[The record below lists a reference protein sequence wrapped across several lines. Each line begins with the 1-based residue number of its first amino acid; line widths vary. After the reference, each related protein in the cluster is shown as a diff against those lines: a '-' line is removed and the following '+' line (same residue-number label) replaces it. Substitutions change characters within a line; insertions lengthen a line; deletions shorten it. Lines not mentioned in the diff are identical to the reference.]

1 MVNDNLGVMARE
13 KLASLARRVDE
24 RLLKYWD
31 EEIEKGFGFNKTQ
44 KELVE
49 KMIRHAQEHNL
60 RSAKRVRASFVIY
73 GYLLGKE
80 LKNSRTQ
87 EFKTEIEKVWRVA
100 EGVELVHTALLMHDD
115 FMDQDKVRR
124 GQPTTQEYFGKD
136 DSHYGEA
143 MAVCVGDAVLCL
155 GYERV
160 LTAGFE
166 GEKTQ
171 KVMKQLLRGIAQTA
185 FGQAYD
191 VSLAKILS
199 VTDPT
204 SPDGLRGAGEKVM
217 SLHRAKTALYT
228 YENPLLM
235 GGILA
240 DLTEPVLKILSEYS
254 LQGGVAF
261 QLQDDILGLYGDE
274 DKTGKSSNSDL
285 LQGKVTLLIVKVLE
299 KGTEDQ
305 KRAVMRVWGKQVAKK
320 GDIQRAKE
328 AIKES
333 GAYEYSVK
341 VAREMA
347 EKAAVTA
354 MGLRKFDLNTE
365 AIDFL
370 EGIER
375 YMVDRE
381 V

>member
-1 MVNDNLGVMARE
+1 MDKDALGIAAKE
-13 KLASLARRVDE
+13 SLIKIAGEVE
-24 RLLKYWD
+24 LRLEKYWQQ
-31 EEIEKGFGFNKTQ
+31 ELSSSFGFNKTQ
-44 KELVE
+44 KELVRQ
-49 KMIRHAQEHNL
+49 MLSHAKEHNL
-60 RSAKRVRASFVIY
+60 RKAKRVRASFVYY
-73 GYLLGKE
+73 GYLLGQKI
-80 LKNSRTQ
+80 KKSKTQ
-87 EFKTEIEKVWRVA
+87 NEGEIEKVWRVA

-124 GQPTTQEYFGKD
+124 GQPTTQEFFGREDK
-136 DSHYGEA
+136 HYGDA
-143 MAVCVGDAVLCL
+143 MAVNIGDAVLCL

-160 LTAGFE
+160 LSAGFD
-166 GEKTQ
+166 GEKTK
-171 KVMKQLLRGIAQTA
+171 KVMSQLLRGITNTA

-191 VSLAKILS
+191 VSLGKILS

-204 SPDGLRGAGEKVM
+204 SPDGLRGAEEKVM

-235 GGILA
+235 GGILGN
-240 DLTEPVLKILSEYS
+240 LSEEVLKRLSEYS
-254 LQGGVAF
+254 LLGGVAF

-274 DKTGKSSNSDL
+274 EKTGKSSDSDL

-299 KGTEDQ
+299 LGNEEQ
-305 KRAVMRVWGKQVAKK
+305 KRAVLRVWGKEQAGGMEIEMAKK
-320 GDIQRAKE
+320 

-341 VAREMA
+341 VAKEWA
-347 EKAAVTA
+347 EKAAETA
-354 MGLRKFDLNTE
+354 GSLRKFGLNTE